1 MDLTASENNP
11 CIPLQA
17 PPSFWVS
24 ARTSSIPSWGKITKT
39 PGTNGSISFGNP
51 FTLRSC
57 RTTRNGKWRTCQR
70 SGNSPIIGW
79 VPLKRLVKP
88 TYFKNDSV
96 VPWAHN
102 FWSHWL
108 LRLGLPVS
116 PSVVESSV
124 RRASWILLSTVRLE
138 FHCPPCVVHFLCPPC
153 VVGSSVHRDS
163 WVLLSIVRRGFFCPP
178 CAVDSSVNYLIE
190 ISKAHCFHIGVRR

>member
-11 CIPLQA
+11 CIQLQA

-138 FHCPPCVVHFLCPPC
+138 FHCPPCVVD
-153 VVGSSVHRDS
+153 SSVHRAS
-163 WVLLSIVRRGFFCPP
+163 WIPLSTVRRGLFCPP